1 MSHLL
6 PIQKRNAVLN
16 RMADLLEQE
25 RTNIKKSNQ
34 EDLENYKGDD
44 LAMEK
49 RLLVDD
55 AKIDGMILSLRQLF
69 AQEDPVGQ
77 ERFHFVHDNGIKITN
92 KTAAF
97 GTILII
103 YESRPDVT
111 VEAGGIAFK
120 SGNKILLKGGK
131 ESLRSN
137 LKDCKS
143 LAPSPKRQ

>member
-1 MSHLL
+1 MFS
-6 PIQKRNAVLN
+6 QMAVL
-16 RMADLLEQE
+16 LE
-25 RTNIKKSNQ
+25 RKNSHTRKISKISPTI
-34 EDLENYKGDD
+34 GGD

-55 AKIDGMILSLRQLF
+55 AKIDGMILSLKQL
-69 AQEDPVGQ
+69 ASQEDPIGQ
-77 ERFHFVHDNGIKITN
+77 VRFNFTHDNGMKISN

-131 ESLRSN
+131 VFTFYLKIVSLWHR
-137 LKDCKS
+137 LD
-143 LAPSPKRQ
+143 

>member
-1 MSHLL
+1 MNHLL
-6 PIQKRNAVLN
+6 SIEKRNSVLN
-16 RMADLLEQE
+16 RMAKILEQE
-25 RTNIKKSNQ
+25 RANLKAINQ
-34 EDLENYKGDD
+34 QDLNNYTGDD

-55 AKIDGMILSLRQLF
+55 AKIDGMILSLQQL
-69 AQEDPVGQ
+69 ASQEDPIGV

-97 GTILII
+97 GTIMII

-120 SGNKILLKGGK
+120 SGNKIFK
-131 ESLRSN
+131 EYIN
-137 LKDCKS
+137 T
-143 LAPSPKRQ
+143 

>member
-1 MSHLL
+1 
-6 PIQKRNAVLN
+6 
-16 RMADLLEQE
+16 
-25 RTNIKKSNQ
+25 
-34 EDLENYKGDD
+34 
-44 LAMEK
+44 MEK

-55 AKIDGMILSLRQLF
+55 TKIDGMILSLQQL
-69 AQEDPVGQ
+69 ASQEDPVGQ
-77 ERFHFVHDNGIKITN
+77 VRFNFTHENGLKISN

-131 ESLRSN
+131 ESLLSN
-137 LKDCKS
+137 LKIVS
-143 LAPSPKRQ
+143 LWHQALTDNDVATSWVEYLNYDRTETQAF